1 MLRLILVRLGT
12 AAITVWLASLLVF
25 IAVQALPGDVAQQI
39 LGQDATPE
47 ALAAMRESMGL
58 NQPIAERYIDWLGG
72 MLTGNFGESLVS
84 GEPVAGTLLVHARNT
99 LLLALPTIILGIT
112 LSVVLG
118 LLAGLYRDRAADR
131 TISGLA
137 LIGMSVPEFV
147 TATVLVLVFAIAIPI
162 FPAVVIDGAQ
172 ATVGELL
179 PFTVLPVIVLTIS
192 MAAYIIRMTRAGVI
206 DAMASEFVTTAHLK
220 GVRPR
225 QVVLRHALP
234 SAILPTL
241 NVIAINIA
249 WLIGGV
255 VVVEAVFNYPGMGTL
270 MIESVHNRD
279 LPVIQAIAVLS
290 ASVYALTNLG
300 ADLVAMLLDPRQR
313 SGRAH

>member
-12 AAITVWLASLLVF
+12 AVITVWLASLLVF

>member
-12 AAITVWLASLLVF
+12 AVITVWLASLLVF

-72 MLTGNFGESLVS
+72 MLMGNFGESLVS

>member
-1 MLRLILVRLGT
+1 MLRMILLRLGT
-12 AAITVWLASLLVF
+12 AVLTVWLASLFVF
-25 IAVQALPGDVAQQI
+25 VAVQLLPGDVAQQI

-47 ALAAMRESMGL
+47 AVAAMREDLGL
-58 NQPIAERYIDWLGG
+58 NRPVLERYFDWLGG
-72 MLTGNFGESLVS
+72 MVTGNMGTSLVS
-84 GEPVAGTLLVHARNT
+84 GEPVAETLLIHARNT
-99 LLLALPTIILGIT
+99 LLIAIPTIVLGIT

-118 LLAGLYRDRAADR
+118 LLAGLYRGRGADR

-137 LIGMSVPEFV
+137 LVGMSVPEFV
-147 TATVLVLVFAIAIPI
+147 TATVLVLVFAIAIPV
-162 FPAVVIDGAQ
+162 FPAVVIDGAE
-172 ATVGELL
+172 ARVSELI
-179 PFTVLPVIVLTIS
+179 PFSVLPVIVLTIS
-192 MAAYIIRMTRAGVI
+192 MAAYIVRMTRTGVI
-206 DAMASEFVTTAHLK
+206 DALASEFVTTARLK
-220 GVRPR
+220 GVKPGR
-225 QVVLRHALP
+225 VVVRHAMP

-241 NVIAINIA
+241 NVIAINVA

-300 ADLVAMLLDPRQR
+300 ADLVAMGLDPRQR
-313 SGRAH
+313 SGRFH

>member
-12 AAITVWLASLLVF
+12 AVITVWLASLLVF

-47 ALAAMRESMGL
+47 ALATMRESMGL
-58 NQPIAERYIDWLGG
+58 NQPIAERYVDWLGG

-84 GEPVAGTLLVHARNT
+84 GEPVAGTLLLHARNT

-179 PFTVLPVIVLTIS
+179 PFTILPVIVLTIS

-300 ADLVAMLLDPRQR
+300 ADVVAMLLDPRQR

>member
-1 MLRLILVRLGT
+1 MLRMILLRLGT
-12 AAITVWLASLLVF
+12 AVLTVWLASLFVF
-25 IAVQALPGDVAQQI
+25 VAVQLLPGDVAQQI

-47 ALAAMRESMGL
+47 AVAAMRENLGL
-58 NQPIAERYIDWLGG
+58 NRPVLERYFDWLGG
-72 MLTGNFGESLVS
+72 MVTGNMGTSLVS
-84 GEPVAGTLLVHARNT
+84 GEPVAETLLIHARNT
-99 LLLALPTIILGIT
+99 LLIAIPTIVLGIT

-118 LLAGLYRDRAADR
+118 LLAGLYRGRGADR

-137 LIGMSVPEFV
+137 LVGMSVPEFV
-147 TATVLVLVFAIAIPI
+147 TATVLVLVFAIAIPV
-162 FPAVVIDGAQ
+162 FPAVVIDGAE
-172 ATVGELL
+172 ARVSELI
-179 PFTVLPVIVLTIS
+179 PFSVLPVIVLTIS
-192 MAAYIIRMTRAGVI
+192 MAAYIVRMTRTGVI
-206 DAMASEFVTTAHLK
+206 DALASEFVTTARLK
-220 GVRPR
+220 GVKPGR
-225 QVVLRHALP
+225 VVVRHAMP

-241 NVIAINIA
+241 NVIAINVA

-300 ADLVAMLLDPRQR
+300 ADLVAMGLDPRQR
-313 SGRAH
+313 SGRFH

>member
-12 AAITVWLASLLVF
+12 AVLTVWLASLFVF
-25 IAVQALPGDVAQQI
+25 VAVQLLPGDVAQQI

-47 ALAAMRESMGL
+47 AVAAMRESLGL
-58 NQPIAERYIDWLGG
+58 NRPVFERYVDWLGG
-72 MLTGNFGESLVS
+72 MLTGDMGTSLVS
-84 GEPVAGTLLVHARNT
+84 GEPVADTLLLHARNT
-99 LLLALPTIILGIT
+99 LLIAIPTIILGIT

-118 LLAGLYRDRAADR
+118 LLAGLYRGRGTDR

-137 LIGMSVPEFV
+137 LVGMSVPEFV
-147 TATVLVLVFAIAIPI
+147 TATVLVLLFAIAIPI
-162 FPAVVIDGAQ
+162 FPAVVIDGAE
-172 ATVGELL
+172 ARVSELI
-179 PFTVLPVIVLTIS
+179 PFSVLPVIVLTIS

-206 DAMASEFVTTAHLK
+206 DALASEFVTTAQLK
-220 GVRPR
+220 GVRPGR
-225 QVVLRHALP
+225 VVLRHALP

-300 ADLVAMLLDPRQR
+300 ADLVAMGLDPRQR
-313 SGRAH
+313 SGRFH